1 MLSIDITDRQIKLVR
16 GVHSGNKIKIQDADM
31 REMAVGMVSNGYITD
46 VPMVAAELN
55 NIIKSR
61 DIKEKD
67 CIVSITS
74 SAVVYKE
81 VTIAKPKN
89 MKNPAII
96 EAMIQSTMNINT
108 DYNISFTIVGETEDE
123 EKNKMLKVM
132 ASACPQRLVD
142 GYVRLFSQIG
152 LSLKAVNIANNSITR
167 LITNTPKMADRMPM
181 LLIQI
186 DKNFINMNLYED
198 NRLAFSRF
206 STIDPAQYETDEGDD
221 HSNYVS
227 QAVYDNLFGMMNFIR
242 GRKNARPLQE
252 IIFYG
257 DIDSF
262 IEITNAISS
271 FNVPTNML
279 TMPNSI
285 TAAPSAQ
292 FDFSKFA
299 NAIGALYGRNK
310 ELEHINLLEATSAK
324 ESKGSGKF
332 GLTLLGSAVLA
343 AAVVGGACAVTGII
357 NASLNSKIESVTA
370 KIQDPQMQKDL
381 RTVDERD
388 AMLSGFKNYNDTVN
402 KTKQLFNYKP
412 KAQSLVFSKLKE
424 PLDDKD
430 FLKDKEELKITS
442 FSCSGYDVSATLT
455 GVCKGDPSSIPSR
468 YVDYL
473 INKVKNKY
481 GDAYFVNVT
490 YTGFKKVNSTDT
502 EAYGYVAS
510 EGSKSYDTVFTFDL
524 TMQLQMGSDEE
535 NTDVSNDLKD
545 IKITTP
551 ANTSE
556 TSGTKN
562 NNTNTEVSK

>member
-16 GVHSGNKIKIQDADM
+16 GVHAGNKIKVQDADM
-31 REMAVGMVSNGYITD
+31 RELSMGMVSNGYITD

-55 NIIKSR
+55 NIIKSK

-74 SAVVYKE
+74 SAIVYKE
-81 VTIAKPKN
+81 LTVAKPKN

-96 EAMIQSTMNINT
+96 EAMIQSTMNISA
-108 DYNISFTIVGETEDE
+108 DYNISFTIAGETEDE
-123 EKNKMLKVM
+123 ENNKMLRVM
-132 ASACPQRLVD
+132 AAACPQRLVD

-152 LSLKAVNIANNSITR
+152 LSLKAVNISNNSITR

-198 NRLAFSRF
+198 NQLSFSRF
-206 STIDPAQYETDEGDD
+206 STIDPSQFESDEEEGGEDT
-221 HSNYVS
+221 NYVS
-227 QAVYDNLFGMMNFIR
+227 QAVYDNLFGMINFIR
-242 GRKNARPLQE
+242 GRKNSKPLQE
-252 IIFYG
+252 IVFYG
-257 DIDSF
+257 EIDSF

-279 TMPNSI
+279 SMPSSI
-285 TAAPSAQ
+285 VAAPTAE

-299 NAIGALYGRNK
+299 NAIGALYSRNK

-332 GLTLLGSAVLA
+332 GLAVLASAVLA
-343 AAVVGGACAVTGII
+343 AGVVGGAVLVTNII
-357 NASLNSKIESVTA
+357 NNNYNSQIEDYTR

-381 RTVDERD
+381 QTVSDRE
-388 AMLSGFKNYNDTVN
+388 AMLAGFNNYNVTIN
-402 KTKQLFNYKP
+402 RTQQLFNFKP
-412 KAQSLVFSKLKE
+412 KAQSLVYNKLSE
-424 PLDDKD
+424 PLNDTG
-430 FLKDKEELKITS
+430 FLAEGEELKITD
-442 FSCSGYDVSATLT
+442 FNCSGYSVSATFM
-455 GVCKGDPSSIPSR
+455 GVSSGDPSSIPSR

-481 GDAYFVNVT
+481 GDEYFVNVS
-490 YTGFKKVNSTDT
+490 YTGFKKLNASIL
-502 EAYGYVAS
+502 EQYAYIAS
-510 EGSKSYDTVFTFDL
+510 EGEEQFDSVFTFSL

-535 NTDVSNDLKD
+535 FADINDLTVGS
-545 IKITTP
+545 IVGGG
-551 ANTSE
+551 SE
-556 TSGTKN
+556 GESEV
-562 NNTNTEVSK
+562 TE